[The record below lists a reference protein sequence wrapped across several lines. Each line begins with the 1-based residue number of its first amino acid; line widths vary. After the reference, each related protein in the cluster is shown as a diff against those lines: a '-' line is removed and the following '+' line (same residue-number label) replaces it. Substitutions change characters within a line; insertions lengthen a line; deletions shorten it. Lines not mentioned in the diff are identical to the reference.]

1 MENTNM
7 AIEFTE
13 RLDQLI
19 KDGKGEVQAFD
30 ITADEFQ
37 YKIIDFNLDPLR
49 YLFLDLSMVEFKEGN
64 EYFYL

>member
-1 MENTNM
+1 MENKNM
-7 AIEFTE
+7 SIEFCE

-30 ITADEFQ
+30 ITADEFK